1 MNILNQIENRIS
13 TRTYSDVSIEL
24 EEQNKLQKLVKDLNE
39 RSEHFRFVLAFE
51 NENQI
56 ELGTYGFIVG
66 AKNYLFATAKLEG
79 NKKELSFLFGMI
91 FEEFILE
98 CEKLDLGT
106 CWMAGTYDRKQVS
119 EFITLSE
126 DEFVCMVTPIGYKMK
141 MRIKEKAMRK
151 LVKADKRKNS
161 ELLFKNLDGSTLT
174 EDNPD
179 ILKALEMLRKA
190 PSAKNIQPW
199 RVFKDD
205 NQYHFYGVENT
216 DYQINNFNL
225 VHNDVGIAYYHFTKT
240 LEFLNISFSEVNKK
254 PQEIKSLVYLKTVV
268 IN

>member
-13 TRTYSDVSIEL
+13 TRTYSDVVIEI
-24 EEQNKLQKLVKDLNE
+24 ENQNKLQNLVKDLNE
-39 RSEHFRFVLAFE
+39 RSEHFRFILAFE

-66 AKNYLFATAKLEG
+66 AKNYLFATAKLKG
-79 NKKELSFLFGMI
+79 NTKELSFLFGMI
-91 FEEFILE
+91 FEEFVLE

-119 EFITLSE
+119 EFINLRE

-161 ELLFKNLDGSTLT
+161 ELLFKNLDGSILD
-174 EDNPD
+174 EDNPN
-179 ILKALEMLRKA
+179 ILKAFEMLRKA

-216 DYQINNFNL
+216 DYEINNFNL

-240 LEFLNISFSEVNKK
+240 LEFLNIYFTEVEKNLKK
-254 PQEIKSLVYLKTVV
+254 LRL
-268 IN
+268 